1 MPRFKMCYN
10 AMQEAIA
17 MSEVH
22 SLNRVL
28 QRTAD
33 LGAPFAELFLED
45 REETNIPCQNGEI
58 AGVRSLHIH
67 GAGLHLINGK
77 KRVYVYTNDTTEQAL
92 MKLAEKGCAMLG
104 AGEPCRRE
112 ALVMR
117 SYSTPCPVVTFPGTV
132 DTARKVQVLRTAEK
146 AAYAAG
152 PAVRALSMNYFDT
165 DQRITVANTEGV
177 FTADRRVTT
186 RLRMQPVVENE
197 KGSYGVFHD
206 LPFARGF
213 EALEAEDEIAA
224 FAQGLIWKFD
234 RIIRADTVKPCV
246 VPVVLAA
253 GGCGTLWHE
262 SCGHSLEASAIAGG
276 GSAFAGL
283 IGQRVAS
290 DRVTLVDDG
299 TLPGQYG
306 SAAIDDEG
314 HPMQRNVLIE
324 NGILKGYMCDRYHG
338 SLIGM
343 PSTGSGRRQNYTYA
357 PTARMTNT
365 MLAEGEDDEEEMIRS
380 VPEGLYVTSIGGG
393 FGGAQFSLAVE
404 EGFWIKNGQLDRQ
417 VKNLMLTGSGIDVI
431 KRIDRVGRKLEM
443 EGGSFC
449 GAASGL
455 VPTTTPQPMCRIS
468 EMAIG

>member
-1 MPRFKMCYN
+1 
-10 AMQEAIA
+10 
-17 MSEVH
+17 MSEYQ
-22 SLNRVL
+22 SLSRVL
-28 QRTAD
+28 QKACD

-45 REETNIPCQNGEI
+45 REETNIPCQNGVI

-67 GAGLHLINGK
+67 GAGLHLIDGQ
-77 KRVYVYTNDTTEQAL
+77 KRVYVYTNDTSEAAL
-92 MKLAEKGCAMLG
+92 MKLAEKGCSMLG
-104 AGEPCRRE
+104 GREACNRRE
-112 ALVMR
+112 LVMQNHP
-117 SYSTPCPVVTFPGTV
+117 TPCPVILYPGSV
-132 DTARKVQVLRTAEK
+132 DTARKVQLLRTAEK
-146 AAYAAG
+146 AAYGAG
-152 PAVRALSMNYFDT
+152 PAVRALAMNYFDT
-165 DQRITVANTEGV
+165 DQRVTVANTQGV
-177 FTADRRVTT
+177 YTTDRRVTS

-206 LPFARGF
+206 MPYAKGF
-213 EALEAEDEIAA
+213 EAFEQEDVTAD
-224 FAQGLIWKFD
+224 FARNLIFQFD
-234 RIIRADTVKPCV
+234 RILRADTVKPCV

-253 GGCGTLWHE
+253 GSCGTLWHE
-262 SCGHSLEASAIAGG
+262 SCGHSLEAIAIAGG

-283 IGQRVAS
+283 IGQKVAS
-290 DRVTLVDDG
+290 HKVTLVDDG

-314 HPMQRNVLIE
+314 HPTQRNVLIE
-324 NGILKGYMCDRYHG
+324 NGILKGYMCDHYFG

-343 PSTGSGRRQNYTYA
+343 ESTGSGRRQNYTYA
-357 PTARMTNT
+357 PTSRMTNT
-365 MLAEGEDDEEEMIRS
+365 MLAEGTDDEEEIIRS
-380 VPEGLYVTSIGGG
+380 VPDGLYVTSIGGG

-431 KRIDRVGRKLEM
+431 KRIDRVGRKMEM

-449 GAASGL
+449 GASSGL

>member
-1 MPRFKMCYN
+1 
-10 AMQEAIA
+10 
-17 MSEVH
+17 MSEMH

-28 QRTAD
+28 QRAAD

-45 REETNIPCQNGEI
+45 REETNIPCQNGVI

-67 GAGLHLINGK
+67 GAGLHLIDGK
-77 KRVYVYTNDTTEQAL
+77 KRVYVYTNDTSEAAL

-104 AGEPCRRE
+104 AKDPRTRE
-112 ALVMR
+112 SLSQR
-117 SYSTPCPVVTFPGTV
+117 SYPTPCPVILYPSAV

-152 PAVRALSMNYFDT
+152 PAVRSLSMNFFDT
-165 DQRITVANTEGV
+165 DQRITVANTEGAY
-177 FTADRRVTT
+177 TSDRRVTC
-186 RLRMQPVVENE
+186 RVRMQPVVENE
-197 KGSYGVFHD
+197 KGTYGVFHD
-206 LPFARGF
+206 LPFAKGF
-213 EALEAEDEIAA
+213 EAFETEETAA
-224 FAQGLIWKFD
+224 GFAHDLIWKFD
-234 RIIRADTVKPCV
+234 RIIRADTVKPCT

-262 SCGHSLEASAIAGG
+262 SCGHSLEACAIAGG

-283 IGQRVAS
+283 IGQKVAS
-290 DRVTLVDDG
+290 ERVTLVDDG

-324 NGILKGYMCDRYHG
+324 KGILKGYMCDRFHG

-343 PSTGSGRRQNYTYA
+343 ASTGSGRRQNYTYA

-365 MLAEGEDDEEEMIRS
+365 LLAEGTDDEEEMIRS
-380 VPEGLYVTSIGGG
+380 VPDGLYVTSIGGG

-404 EGFWIKNGQLDRQ
+404 EGFWIKNGRLDRQ

-431 KRIDRVGRKLEM
+431 KRIDRVGKKLEM
-443 EGGSFC
+443 EGGAFC
-449 GAASGL
+449 GAGSGL

>member
-1 MPRFKMCYN
+1 
-10 AMQEAIA
+10 
-17 MSEVH
+17 MSEYQRL
-22 SLNRVL
+22 SRVL
-28 QRTAD
+28 QKAAD

-45 REETNIPCQNGEI
+45 REETNIPCQNGVI

-77 KRVYVYTNDTTEQAL
+77 KRVYVYTNDTSEKAL
-92 MKLAEKGCAMLG
+92 LKLVEKGCAMLG
-104 AGEPCRRE
+104 SKE
-112 ALVMR
+112 AHGRTALEMR
-117 SYSTPCPVVTFPGTV
+117 SYPTPCPVKIYPSTIA
-132 DTARKVQVLRTAEK
+132 TAQKVQVLRLAEK
-146 AAYAAG
+146 AAYGAG
-152 PAVRALSMNYFDT
+152 PAVRSLSLNYFDT
-165 DQRITVANTEGV
+165 DQRVTIANTEGV
-177 FTADRRVTT
+177 YTTDRRVTS
-186 RLRMQPVVENE
+186 RVRMQPVVENE
-197 KGSYGVFHD
+197 KGSYGTFHD
-206 LPFARGF
+206 FTHAQGF
-213 EALEAEDEIAA
+213 EAFANEEAYAD
-224 FAQGLIWKFD
+224 FAKGVILKFD
-234 RIIRADTVKPCV
+234 RILRADTVKPCV

-283 IGQRVAS
+283 IGQKVAS
-290 DRVTLVDDG
+290 DKVMLVDDG

-338 SLIGM
+338 GLIGM
-343 PSTGSGRRQNYTYA
+343 ASTGSGRRQNYTYA

-365 MLAEGEDDEEEMIRS
+365 MLAEGTDDEDEMIRS
-380 VPEGLYVTSIGGG
+380 VPDGLFVTSIGGG
-393 FGGAQFSLAVE
+393 FGGAQFSLAVQ
-404 EGFWIKNGQLDRQ
+404 EGYWIKNGQLDRP

-431 KRIDRVGRKLEM
+431 KRIDRVGRKIEM
-443 EGGSFC
+443 EGGGFC